1 MLITVKELID
11 AWSIHPSGVI
21 HVGAHAGE
29 ESLQYQQHN
38 WKPVIW
44 IEANPSLIDKLKMS
58 VPKED
63 VVICAALWDTNDVQ
77 MEFNVASNGESSSLL
92 KPEKHL
98 DEYSDIEF
106 THTIRLHTKRLDSL
120 LTQVPNFLNLD
131 VQGAELRVMHGLG
144 KLIHSLDYIYTE
156 VNEKELYSGCAK
168 IEEIDEYLLINGF
181 KRICLRRAGRSGW
194 GDALY
199 VRNGLNKKPNFKIG
213 TRTLMYFF
221 KNRVYTF
228 LVFFLH
234 LCEFRP
240 FRLNDKSGPKTGA
253 P

>member
-1 MLITVKELID
+1 MLISVKELVD

-21 HVGAHAGE
+21 HIGAHAGE
-29 ESLQYQQHN
+29 ESLQYQQYN

-58 VPKED
+58 VPQED
-63 VVICAALWDTNDVQ
+63 VVICAALWDTDDVQ

-98 DEYSDIEF
+98 EEYSDIEF
-106 THTIRLHTKRLDSL
+106 THTIKLHTKRLDSL

-144 KLIHSLDYIYTE
+144 ELIHSLDYVYTE
-156 VNEKELYSGCAK
+156 VNEEELYIGCAK
-168 IEEIDEYLLINGF
+168 IEEIDAFLSINGF

-199 VRNGLNKKPNFKIG
+199 VRNGLNKKPSFKIS
-213 TRTLMYFF
+213 TRTLSYFL
-221 KNRVYTF
+221 KNRIYTF
-228 LVFFLH
+228 IVFFLH
-234 LCEFRP
+234 LCRFRP
-240 FRLNDKSGPKTGA
+240 FRFNDKSSMKTDA